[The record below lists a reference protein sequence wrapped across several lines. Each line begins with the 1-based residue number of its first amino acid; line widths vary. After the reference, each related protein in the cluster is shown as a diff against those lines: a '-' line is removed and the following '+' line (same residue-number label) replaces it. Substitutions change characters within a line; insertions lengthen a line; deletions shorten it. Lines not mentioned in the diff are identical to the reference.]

1 MLPSSATLKGNSCS
15 ERELSF
21 WGKKLEEKKKKK
33 RAMKNMQNAFPDASE
48 ESRHALALGQLLAL
62 GELKA
67 LVADPHVQSSENNG
81 CL

>member
-21 WGKKLEEKKKKK
+21 RGKKFKKKKK
-33 RAMKNMQNAFPDASE
+33 KAVKNMQNDFPDASE